1 MKKINRKLIKTIP
14 QNPQLARALALA
26 IYIKLNVTSSS
37 IKECTTN
44 KIHSLTGLHA
54 NTIKK
59 RLMTLKEFG
68 LIETTENNTTTF
80 KTLKSSNDR
89 LNVLFDFTKFNT
101 VSELEYALYAIILIE
116 KIRNKEYIKKELERL
131 KKLPKPKDSKES
143 TKVKKEYKKFKKIF
157 YKHKMP
163 SEKPITDEKYDEY
176 GISLSTITKLLGV
189 AREKAHKIVK
199 FAIRHNLI
207 TKKKRVEQI
216 FIYGIGRASKFWDE
230 KHKNYTFCTKNN
242 AYKVHANVYHLIED
256 YVS

>member
-1 MKKINRKLIKTIP
+1 
-14 QNPQLARALALA
+14 
-26 IYIKLNVTSSS
+26 
-37 IKECTTN
+37 
-44 KIHSLTGLHA
+44 
-54 NTIKK
+54 
-59 RLMTLKEFG
+59 MTLKEFG

-163 SEKPITDEKYDEY
+163 SGKPITDEKYDEY

-189 AREKAHKIVK
+189 AREKAHKIVE

-207 TKKKRVEQI
+207 TKKNESNKYSYMVSVEHRN
-216 FIYGIGRASKFWDE
+216 FG
-230 KHKNYTFCTKNN
+230 TKNTRTTHF
-242 AYKVHANVYHLIED
+242 AQKTTHIRFMPMYIT
-256 YVS
+256 